1 LRGATEIALAVGGGI
16 NRHKMAEYFNLYI
29 TVTSFTRKAVEIAAD
44 AAIEHLCR
52 AHQLAC

>member
-1 LRGATEIALAVGGGI
+1 MRGATEIALAVGGGI
-16 NRHKMAEYFNLYI
+16 NRHKMAEYFNLDI